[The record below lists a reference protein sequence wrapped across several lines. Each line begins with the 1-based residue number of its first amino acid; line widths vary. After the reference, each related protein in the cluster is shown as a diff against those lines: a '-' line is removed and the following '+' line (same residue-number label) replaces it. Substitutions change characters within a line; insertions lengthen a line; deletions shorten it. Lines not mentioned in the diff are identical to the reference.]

1 MDNQTLLYKQIQ
13 MEKRLLDGMIKS
25 CKLKGPEIKRLA
37 DTNTRFEGFSH
48 TFPKER
54 GFTQQSGSRAN
65 NFIRTTMLS
74 IKEHRRELRK
84 IESVGIIELAKHDTE
99 LMIRHLM
106 ATLFPR
112 VQFSTVHAVKKVE
125 DWATV
130 GKYGV
135 SIFVNVAWMRSVY
148 ANKIDRVKD
157 GSRWHIVLRAK
168 RRNIDRLMAEG
179 ISVYDCITI
188 SKDEIGR
195 GAKLYEAW
203 VMAWSSDQTTI
214 TACSDTFAGA
224 EKLLRRRLKKKVTDA
239 LLGF

>member
-1 MDNQTLLYKQIQ
+1 MDKQTLLYKQLQ

-25 CKLKGPEIKRLA
+25 CELKGPEIKRLA
-37 DTNTRFEGFSH
+37 DPNTRFEGFGH

-65 NFIRTTMLS
+65 NFIRNSMLS
-74 IKEHRRELRK
+74 IRDCRREIRK
-84 IESVGIIELAKHDTE
+84 VESAGIIEIAKRDTE
-99 LMIRHLM
+99 LMVRHLM

-112 VQFSTVHAVKKVE
+112 IQFSTVHAVKKVE
-125 DWATV
+125 DWATI
-130 GKYGV
+130 GKHGV
-135 SIFVNVAWMRSVY
+135 SIFVNVAWTRSVY
-148 ANKIDRVKD
+148 ANKIDHVKD
-157 GSRWHIVLRAK
+157 GSKWHIVLRAK
-168 RRNIDRLMAEG
+168 RRNIDRLMAED
-179 ISVYDCITI
+179 ISVYDCLTI
-188 SKDEIGR
+188 SKDDIGR

-224 EKLLRRRLKKKVTDA
+224 EKLLRRRIKKQVTDA